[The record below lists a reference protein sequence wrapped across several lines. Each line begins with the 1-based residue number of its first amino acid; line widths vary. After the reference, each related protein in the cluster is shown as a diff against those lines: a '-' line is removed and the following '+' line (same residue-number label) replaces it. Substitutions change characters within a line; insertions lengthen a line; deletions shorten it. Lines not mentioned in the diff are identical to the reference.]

1 MNVLCTKHTIHKFAH
16 VCELFGEFLLEG
28 QVTIML
34 VVNHQVSTDCE

>member
-1 MNVLCTKHTIHKFAH
+1 MFYAQNIQYINSH

-28 QVTIML
+28 RVTIML